1 MTLALTVARIAINAL
16 TPPRRLPRPFVPSLA
31 ERVGGKVVL
40 ITGAS
45 AGIGRALAERVADAG
60 ATVVV
65 VARREDQL
73 NEVVRRIKERG
84 GTAHVIAADLSI
96 VDRIDHV
103 ADVVLAQFGAP
114 DVLVNNAGRSIM
126 RTMADAEHRLH
137 DYERLMRVNYLAGV
151 GLTLRFLPGMRA
163 RGSGHIVHSSSIGV
177 LGNLPRFSAYVGS
190 KAALDAFLKIA
201 EVEGCADGIRI
212 TNVHIPLADTDMASS
227 SDLTSYAKLTLEQVT
242 DMMVDAIRR
251 RPRQLNNPL
260 GSLYAL
266 VYSVMSGP
274 LVRVQNRV
282 NWVHPAAEE
291 G

>member
-1 MTLALTVARIAINAL
+1 MTVPQAIARIAINML
-16 TPPRRLPRPFVPSLA
+16 TPPRRLPNPFVPSLA
-31 ERVGGKVVL
+31 DRVDGKVVL

-45 AGIGRALAERVADAG
+45 SGIGRALAERVGDAG
-60 ATVVV
+60 ATVVL

-73 NEVVRRIKERG
+73 NEVVRAIKERG
-84 GTAHVIAADLSI
+84 GTAHAVAADLSTADG
-96 VDRIDHV
+96 VDHV
-103 ADVVLAQFGAP
+103 ADVVLAKFGAP

-126 RTMADAEHRLH
+126 RTMAEAERRLH

-151 GLTLRFLPGMRA
+151 GLTLRFLPGMRE
-163 RGSGHIVHSSSIGV
+163 RGCGHIVHSSSIGV
-177 LGNLPRFSAYVGS
+177 LGNLPQFSAYVGS

-212 TNVHIPLADTDMASS
+212 SNVHIPLADTDMASS
-227 SDLTSYAKLTLEQVT
+227 PDLTSYTRLTLEQVT

-266 VYSVMSGP
+266 IYAVMPGP
-274 LVRVQNRV
+274 VVRVQNRA
-282 NWVHPAAEE
+282 NWAS
-291 G
+291 